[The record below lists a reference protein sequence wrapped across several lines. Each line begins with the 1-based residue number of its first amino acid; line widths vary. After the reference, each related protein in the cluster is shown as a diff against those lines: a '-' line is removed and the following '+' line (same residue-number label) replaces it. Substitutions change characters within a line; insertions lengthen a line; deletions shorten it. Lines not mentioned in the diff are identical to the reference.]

1 MLLNNYGIAYMYLQ
15 QNTFGIAQVGFF
27 GTYFIYPEHFLFLV
41 SIYLSIEIKV
51 VVAALFKQENMAT
64 EGSEFMLKYPQN
76 VGLTACLYSDL
87 SADYKPVV
95 NELNH

>member
-1 MLLNNYGIAYMYLQ
+1 M
-15 QNTFGIAQVGFF
+15 
-27 GTYFIYPEHFLFLV
+27 
-41 SIYLSIEIKV
+41 
-51 VVAALFKQENMAT
+51 VAALFKQENMAT

-95 NELNH
+95 NELNHWL